1 MDRDREGREAA
12 DIKDKSHILLS
23 KPYIPYI
30 VALLGTCGMQGIT
43 ALSASEN
50 IRYSNSIF
58 SFFVFILSAGLLRR
72 IWPEYTQDEVLH
84 KRVAGIFAALL
95 SLGLHF
101 GSRLEAVENV
111 RMGNISMW
119 LHIICLSLYILPIV
133 TVMWNRIEIL
143 LAGLFCDNKAD
154 TNANPLNFF
163 QIWAIIFLMWI
174 PTFLALFPGAF
185 VYDAQDE
192 YIEVITRAFTT
203 HHPLLHVLLLGGLV
217 HGAEYIGY
225 TANAGIAVYV
235 LLQMAMMSGTFAY
248 CIKKLEEL
256 GFKKV
261 YLVCIMVFYG
271 LFPIFPMYA
280 VCTAKDG
287 LFTAFLTLVIVELI
301 IYVFRVE
308 EFNPIV
314 FTLASLLMM
323 LMRNNGI
330 YAYIASMAVIVI
342 CEIIR
347 CYSEKKVPGTEVS
360 DGRENEKP
368 KANYKNL
375 THTAEGRVYKL
386 LILTLL
392 SIVLYVGSA
401 YVLKIATQARAD
413 EHQEILT
420 VPIQQLAR
428 TYTYSEDVFTE
439 DETDTL
445 HRYLPEEYLITYR
458 FRISDVLKSGFNNA
472 EYERDAA
479 SFIKLWKNIG
489 SRKPLIYLN
498 AWFGTSY
505 GYWYP
510 DALNNVYEGNQM
522 YTFQYSDSSYFGF
535 ETEPPGIRDSK
546 FPLLE
551 RFYENI
557 SLKQFQQKVP
567 VVSQLF
573 SPGFMWWLCAFVLF
587 CIFSRG
593 RKKVRN
599 LIPLAPVVFVWLT
612 VLLGPTTLVRYVLIL
627 WFVAPMYP
635 VLINGYDDKHEKNN
649 ER

>member
-1 MDRDREGREAA
+1 M
-12 DIKDKSHILLS
+12 
-23 KPYIPYI
+23 
-30 VALLGTCGMQGIT
+30 
-43 ALSASEN
+43 
-50 IRYSNSIF
+50 
-58 SFFVFILSAGLLRR
+58 
-72 IWPEYTQDEVLH
+72 
-84 KRVAGIFAALL
+84 AGIFAVLL

-133 TVMWNRIEIL
+133 TVMWNRIEVL
-143 LAGLFCDNKAD
+143 VTGLFCDNKAD

-287 LFTAFLTLVIVELI
+287 LFTAFLTLIIVELI

-330 YAYIASMAVIVI
+330 YAYRV
-342 CEIIR
+342 
-347 CYSEKKVPGTEVS
+347 
-360 DGRENEKP
+360 DGGHSNMRD
-368 KANYKNL
+368 Y
-375 THTAEGRVYKL
+375 
-386 LILTLL
+386 TLL
-392 SIVLYVGSA
+392 
-401 YVLKIATQARAD
+401 Q
-413 EHQEILT
+413 
-420 VPIQQLAR
+420 
-428 TYTYSEDVFTE
+428 
-439 DETDTL
+439 
-445 HRYLPEEYLITYR
+445 
-458 FRISDVLKSGFNNA
+458 
-472 EYERDAA
+472 
-479 SFIKLWKNIG
+479 
-489 SRKPLIYLN
+489 
-498 AWFGTSY
+498 
-505 GYWYP
+505 
-510 DALNNVYEGNQM
+510 
-522 YTFQYSDSSYFGF
+522 
-535 ETEPPGIRDSK
+535 
-546 FPLLE
+546 
-551 RFYENI
+551 
-557 SLKQFQQKVP
+557 
-567 VVSQLF
+567 
-573 SPGFMWWLCAFVLF
+573 
-587 CIFSRG
+587 
-593 RKKVRN
+593 
-599 LIPLAPVVFVWLT
+599 
-612 VLLGPTTLVRYVLIL
+612 
-627 WFVAPMYP
+627 
-635 VLINGYDDKHEKNN
+635 
-649 ER
+649 

>member
-1 MDRDREGREAA
+1 MGRQKAGDTGKRFKEKAN
-12 DIKDKSHILLS
+12 ILIS

-30 VALLGTCGMQGIT
+30 VALLGTYGMQGII
-43 ALSASEN
+43 ALSAAEN

-72 IWPEYTQDEVLH
+72 IWSEYTEEETIH
-84 KRVAGIFAALL
+84 KRWAGVFAAIL

-133 TVMWNRIEIL
+133 TVMWNRTEVLVTEFFTDSLTDTGKGL
-143 LAGLFCDNKAD
+143 LNLW
-154 TNANPLNFF
+154 
-163 QIWAIIFLMWI
+163 QVWAIIFLMWI

-185 VYDAQDE
+185 VYDAQEE
-192 YIEVITRAFTT
+192 YIEVITRQFTT
-203 HHPLLHVLLLGGLV
+203 HHPLLHVLILGGIV
-217 HGAEYIGY
+217 HAAEYVGY
-225 TANAGIAVYV
+225 TANVGIAVYV
-235 LLQMAMMSGTFAY
+235 LLQMAVMSGILAY
-248 CIKKLEEL
+248 CIKKLEGL
-256 GFKKV
+256 GLKKI
-261 YLVCIMVFYG
+261 YLVGVMIFYG
-271 LFPIFPMYA
+271 LFPLFPMYA

-287 LFTAFLTLVIVELI
+287 LFTAFLTLIVIELI
-301 IYVFRVE
+301 IYVFKVE
-308 EFNPIV
+308 EFNPV
-314 FTLASLLMM
+314 TFTMTSLLMM

-330 YAYIASMAVIVI
+330 YAYIAAMAVII
-342 CEIIR
+342 TCEMFR
-347 CYSEKKVPGTEVS
+347 CRKKNKELGASDSEEKEKK
-360 DGRENEKP
+360 NN
-368 KANYKNL
+368 KANYKKL
-375 THTAEGRVYKL
+375 THTTEGRVYKL
-386 LILTLL
+386 LVLTLL
-392 SIVLYVGSA
+392 SVVLYLGSS
-401 YVLKIATQARAD
+401 YVLKIATQAKDD
-413 EHQEILT
+413 EHQEMLT

-428 TYTYSEDVFTE
+428 AYTYSEDVFTK
-439 DETDTL
+439 DEIDTL
-445 HRYLPEEYLITYR
+445 HKYIPEDHLITYR
-458 FRISDVLKSGFNNA
+458 FRLSDVLKSGFNNA
-472 EYERDAA
+472 EFDRDAG
-479 SFIKLWKNIG
+479 SFFTLWKNIG
-489 SRKPLIYLN
+489 LRKPLIYLN

-522 YTFQYSDSSYFGF
+522 YTFIYKDSSYFGF

-557 SLKQFQQKVP
+557 SLKQFQQRVP

-573 SPGFMWWLCAFVLF
+573 SPGFLWWLCAFVLF

-593 RKKVRN
+593 GKKVRN
-599 LIPLAPVVFVWLT
+599 LIPLTPVVFVWLT

-627 WFVAPMYP
+627 WFVVPMYP
-635 VLINGYDDKHEKNN
+635 VLIKGCNGEHEKNS

>member
-1 MDRDREGREAA
+1 MGKDTASERAA
-12 DIKDKSHILLS
+12 SAAKDKLHTLLS

-30 VALLGTCGMQGIT
+30 VALLGTYGMQGIM
-43 ALSASEN
+43 ALSAAEN

-72 IWPEYTQDEVLH
+72 IWPEYTEDETLH
-84 KRVAGIFAALL
+84 KRWAGIFAALL

-119 LHIICLSLYILPIV
+119 FHIICLALFVLPIV

-143 LAGLFCDNKAD
+143 FSGLFYDSSADNKVK
-154 TNANPLNFF
+154 PLSLM

-192 YIEVITRAFTT
+192 YIEVITRTFTT

-217 HGAEYIGY
+217 HGAEYVGY
-225 TANAGIAVYV
+225 TSNTGIAIYV
-235 LLQMAMMSGTFAY
+235 LLQMTVMSGIFAY
-248 CIKKLEEL
+248 CIKRLEGL
-256 GFKKV
+256 GLKKV
-261 YLVCIMVFYG
+261 YLVCVMAFYG

-287 LFTAFLTLVIVELI
+287 LFTAFLTLIIIELI
-301 IYVFRVE
+301 IYVFKVE

-330 YAYIASMAVIVI
+330 YAFIAAMTVILI
-342 CEIIR
+342 CEFVCFR
-347 CYSEKKVPGTEVS
+347 G
-360 DGRENEKP
+360 
-368 KANYKNL
+368 KNV
-375 THTAEGRVYKL
+375 RVFKI

-392 SIVLYVGSA
+392 SVVLYVGSA
-401 YVLKIATQARAD
+401 YVFNVATQAKTE

-439 DETDTL
+439 DEIDTL
-445 HRYLPEEYLITYR
+445 HKYLPEEYLITYR

-472 EYERDAA
+472 EYERDAD
-479 SFIKLWKNIG
+479 SFIKLWKSIG
-489 SRKPLIYLN
+489 LRKPLIYLN

-522 YTFQYSDSSYFGF
+522 YTFQYTDSSYFGF

-557 SLKQFQQKVP
+557 SLKQFQQRVP

-587 CIFSRG
+587 CVLSRG
-593 RKKVRN
+593 KKKARD
-599 LIPLAPVVFVWLT
+599 LIPLAPAVFVWLT

-627 WFVAPMYP
+627 WFIAPVYP
-635 VLINGYDDKHEKNN
+635 VLINGCDDKYEK
-649 ER
+649 E